1 MPVTLYCDQLF
12 QTHRNLYQFLLN
24 CQQISAEKNTP
35 QIVSISLAIDPID
48 PLVVLNEIAQLDQL
62 SFYFEKQDA
71 IAESVFKI
79 PGAAIAAIDSVA
91 QLQLEGRDR
100 FSQVK
105 AFMQSTLAQTI
116 VAGETDLPFSGPHFF
131 CSFSFTDHS
140 SNQGSTGFPAATVFL
155 PRWQVSRSENRCAIV
170 ANLSI
175 DPTTSLEA
183 TVDTLWQRIQMI
195 RALQYELISPPIQ
208 QSEFL
213 QKRDVTPTENF
224 KQAVEF
230 ALDAIQTNQFNKIV
244 LAHAVEIISPFAFN
258 RVYSLSNLRTRYPD
272 CYVFS
277 PCNGLGQYFLG
288 ASPERLVCLQNQL
301 LVTDALAGSAPRG
314 KTARE
319 DAQLAN
325 GLLTS
330 PKEIHEHQVVI
341 DFLTRKLAQLGL
353 SPEPF
358 PLRLRQ
364 LSNIQHLHTP
374 IRALVPAQVHLL
386 DIVAALHPTPA
397 VSGMPREVTWAQI
410 DRLESFERSLYA
422 APIGWVNYRGD
433 GEFVVGIRSALVE
446 GGCAR
451 LFAGAGIVQG
461 SDPEREL
468 AEVQLKLQALMA
480 ALV

>member
-12 QTHRNLYQFLLN
+12 RTPRNLYEFLSN
-24 CQQISAEKNTP
+24 CQQISVTKNTA
-35 QIVSISLAIDPID
+35 QIVSISLKIDPID
-48 PLVVLNEIAQLDQL
+48 PLVVLNEIARSDQL
-62 SFYFEKQDA
+62 SFYFEKQSTS
-71 IAESVFKI
+71 AENVFKV
-79 PGAAIAAIDSVA
+79 PGFAIAAIDSVT

-105 AFMQSTLAQTI
+105 AFIQSTLAQTI

-131 CSFSFTDHS
+131 CSFSFADYS
-140 SNQGSTGFPAATVFL
+140 DNQDSTSFPAATVFL
-155 PRWQVSRSENRCAIV
+155 PQWQVACSENHCVVI

-175 DPTTSLEA
+175 DSATPLEN
-183 TVDTLWQRIQMI
+183 TIDTFWQKFQTI
-195 RALQYELISPPIQ
+195 RSLQYELINPLIHHP
-208 QSEFL
+208 EFL
-213 QKRDVTPTENF
+213 QHQDVAPTENF
-224 KQAVEF
+224 KQAVQF
-230 ALDAIQTNQFNKIV
+230 ALDSIQTQQFNKIV
-244 LAHAVEIISPFAFN
+244 LAHALEIISPFAFN
-258 RVYSLSNLRTRYPD
+258 RVHSLNNLRSLYPD

-277 PCNGLGQYFLG
+277 VCNGLGQYFLG
-288 ASPERLVCLQNQL
+288 ASPERLVCLQNHL

-314 KTARE
+314 KTVRE

-330 PKEIHEHQVVI
+330 AKEMHEHQVVI
-341 DFLTRKLAQLGL
+341 DFLTNKLAQLGL

-397 VSGMPREVTWAQI
+397 VAGIPREVTCAEI
-410 DRLESFERSLYA
+410 DRLEPFARSLYA
-422 APIGWVNYRGD
+422 APIGWVNYKGD
-433 GEFVVGIRSALVE
+433 GEFAVGIRSAVVK
-446 GGCAR
+446 GGHAR

-461 SDPEREL
+461 SDPGREL
-468 AEVQLKLQALMA
+468 AEVQLKLQALIA